1 MNVFLFY
8 QYSSWKFYTLDTK
21 NSYVFFSVLLYQL
34 PLWMLTSLP
43 IVSHSGGSVT
53 GLVVGIISAALL
65 IAVAVI
71 TLGILCK

>member
-1 MNVFLFY
+1 MEILYLAHIKQKIVMY
-8 QYSSWKFYTLDTK
+8 
-21 NSYVFFSVLLYQL
+21 FFSVLLYQL

-53 GLVVGIISAALL
+53 GLVVGIISVALL